1 LDVIGRVAETARS
14 WSTVLTKEGERL
26 KEHLEEACRVK
37 GI

>member
-14 WSTVLTKEGERL
+14 WSTVFTEQGERL